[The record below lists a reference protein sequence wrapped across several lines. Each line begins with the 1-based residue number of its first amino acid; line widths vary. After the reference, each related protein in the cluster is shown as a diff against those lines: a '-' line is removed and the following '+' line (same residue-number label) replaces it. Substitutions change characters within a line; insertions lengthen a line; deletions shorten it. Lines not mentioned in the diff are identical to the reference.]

1 MRPTVDLLDHRF
13 TFTLRDCEPLTAAKF
28 VAALRERNLDST
40 EEQLDALHRVGV
52 LVPLLRVRRNASGL
66 VAAVRREPEEAWYL
80 SHWDA
85 VRELRDAYAHGRV
98 YDPANEG
105 FIARSRLRRPLGER
119 TYESSVYLYSR
130 HQVLYVPLLQQ
141 VIQHLQFRVRRG
153 EVVGVLPVEAGLRQI
168 WLERAA
174 LLRDVILAVSALEPI
189 YYPQVLGWSRFSS
202 DEDADAY
209 WPWRSKLPLGRM
221 KHWLGINAGWLK
233 DTAARLLAEAERID
247 PLGEWAE
254 LIGRGDPDKWTR
266 LRGSAR
272 NAMDF
277 RVAAEILL
285 KYHDRLVAAG
295 RAKPLPESQP
305 RFGGAFDDRLK
316 PRRPLD
322 SLLTEFGLSPHPR
335 LVVVVE
341 GPTEGR
347 IFPRAM
353 ETLGVELSRDTIWV
367 EDAEGVD
374 RDISSLLAYFAP
386 ALEEPREDRYAQF
399 QRPPTRFLIV
409 FDAEGKVATP
419 ALREERRKVWID
431 RIERAMPQ
439 RFQTP
444 VVRDQLERFVYIT
457 TWKRSGESFEFAHFT
472 DLQLA
477 TTIHALD
484 ARTRRKP
491 TVETL
496 RKAAANIRAKKG
508 NLDTVL
514 EPAGIGKP
522 DFGDALWPTMERRLD
537 ESLERGTHSRIPIV
551 RVVVRAWNLAYELP
565 RKNLVIGLLPDP
577 RQRHRRNS
585 RV

>member
-13 TFTLRDCEPLTAAKF
+13 AFRLRDCEPLTEEKF
-28 VAALRERNLDST
+28 VKALRERGLWIT
-40 EEQLDALHRVGV
+40 EQQLEALHRVGV
-52 LVPLLRVRRNASGL
+52 LMPILRVRRDARGL
-66 VAAVRREPEEAWYL
+66 AAAVHSEPENAGYL

-85 VRELRDAYAHGRV
+85 VRELREAHADARV
-98 YDPANEG
+98 YDPVNEA
-105 FIARSRLRRPLGER
+105 FTARSRLRRSLGER

-141 VIQHLQFRVRRG
+141 VMQHLQFRARRG
-153 EVVGVLPVEAGLRQI
+153 AVVGTLPVEKQLRDI
-168 WLERAA
+168 WLQRA
-174 LLRDVILAVSALEPI
+174 LFLRDAIVAASALEPI
-189 YYPQVLGWSRFSS
+189 YYPQILGWSRFSS
-202 DEDADAY
+202 DEDAAAY
-209 WPWRSKLPLGRM
+209 RPWRLKLPLGRM
-221 KHWLGINAGWLK
+221 TRWLGVNGEWLK
-233 DTAARLLAEAERID
+233 DAAARLLSEAERID

-254 LIGRGDPDKWTR
+254 LVGRGDPDKWDQ
-266 LRGSAR
+266 LKGAPR

-295 RAKPLPESQP
+295 RAKPLPPPQM

-316 PRRPLD
+316 PRRALD

-353 ETLGVELSRDTIWV
+353 KTLGVEVSRDTIWI

-374 RDISSLLAYFAP
+374 RDISSLLAHYAP
-386 ALEEPREDRYAQF
+386 ALDEPREDRYAQF
-399 QRPPTRFLIV
+399 QRPATRFLIV

-419 ALREERRKVWID
+419 ALREERRRVWID
-431 RIERAMPQ
+431 RIARAMPQ
-439 RFQTP
+439 QFQTP
-444 VVRDQLERFVYIT
+444 IVREQLERFVYIA

-484 ARTRRKP
+484 ARTRKP
-491 TVETL
+491 TVETH
-496 RKAAANIRAKKG
+496 RKAIANIRAKRA

-514 EPAGIGKP
+514 KPAGIGKP
-522 DFGDALWPTMERRLD
+522 DFGDALWPTMQRRL
-537 ESLERGTHSRIPIV
+537 EQSLDRGTHGEIPII
-551 RVVVRAWNLAYELP
+551 RVIGRAWNLAYELP
-565 RKNLVIGLLPDP
+565 RKNLVIGLEREP
-577 RQRHRRNS
+577 RQRHR
-585 RV
+585 

>member
-1 MRPTVDLLDHRF
+1 MRATVDLLDHRF
-13 TFTLRDCEPLTAAKF
+13 AFRLRNCEPLTAEKF
-28 VAALRERNLDST
+28 MAALRERSLWIT
-40 EEQLDALHRVGV
+40 EQHLEALHRVGV
-52 LVPLLRVRRNASGL
+52 LVPLLRAQRAARGL
-66 VAAVRREPEEAWYL
+66 AAAVRREPEEAWYL
-80 SHWDA
+80 SRWDA
-85 VRELRDAYAHGRV
+85 VRELREAHADARV
-98 YDPANEG
+98 YDPANEA

-130 HQVLYVPLLQQ
+130 HQVLYVPLLQH
-141 VIQHLQFRVRRG
+141 VMQHLQFRVRRG
-153 EVVGVLPVEAGLRQI
+153 AVVGVLPVETELRDI
-168 WLERAA
+168 WLERAGF
-174 LLRDVILAVSALEPI
+174 LRDAIVAVSALEPI
-189 YYPQVLGWSRFSS
+189 YYPQILGWSRFSS

-209 WPWRSKLPLGRM
+209 RPWRSKLPLGRV
-221 KHWLGINAGWLK
+221 KHWLGVNAEWLK
-233 DTAARLLAEAERID
+233 DTAAHLLSEAERID

-254 LIGRGDPDKWTR
+254 LVGRGDPDKWTK
-266 LRGSAR
+266 LKGTAR

-295 RAKPLPESQP
+295 RAKPLPEPQR

-316 PRRPLD
+316 PRRALD

-353 ETLGVELSRDTIWV
+353 ETLGVELSRDTIWI

-374 RDISSLLAYFAP
+374 RDISSLLAHYAP
-386 ALEEPREDRYAQF
+386 ALDEPREDRYAQF

-419 ALREERRKVWID
+419 ALREERRQVWID
-431 RIERAMPQ
+431 RIARAMPQ
-439 RFQTP
+439 QFQTP
-444 VVRDQLERFVYIT
+444 VVREQLERFVYIT

-477 TTIHALD
+477 MTIHALD
-484 ARTRRKP
+484 TRTKKKP
-491 TVETL
+491 TLETL
-496 RKAAANIRAKKG
+496 CKAIANIRATRG

-514 EPAGIGKP
+514 EPAGIRKP
-522 DFGDALWPTMERRLD
+522 DFGDALWPTMRRRL
-537 ESLERGTHSRIPIV
+537 EQSLDRGTDGKIPIV
-551 RVVVRAWNLAYELP
+551 RVIVRAWNLAYELP
-565 RKNLVIGLLPDP
+565 RKNVVIGLQRDP
-577 RQRHRRNS
+577 RQRRCRH
-585 RV
+585 